1 MRLHRMEGYEELKCT
16 SYTETMRV
24 MLCYSEST
32 FVVGVILRVLTY
44 TDASRRH
51 ICCIEEV
58 RATAI
63 EIRFRNRVIVL
74 WLSGS
79 FEILCKLQRFR
90 ILTF

>member
-44 TDASRRH
+44 TDVTFAALKKLGQLRSK
-51 ICCIEEV
+51 
-58 RATAI
+58 
-63 EIRFRNRVIVL
+63 FD
-74 WLSGS
+74 
-79 FEILCKLQRFR
+79 FEIE
-90 ILTF
+90 